1 MTTRPHEAEFM
12 AAAKELA
19 TAAMSYGVALATDD
33 GGANLV
39 AALSLRPEASLG
51 EALAPFVDS
60 LLTIRP
66 RLVDQLRDGDHG

>member
-1 MTTRPHEAEFM
+1 M
-12 AAAKELA
+12 ADSDFLAAVKELA
-19 TAAMSYGVALATDD
+19 TAAMSYGVELVTDD

-39 AALSLRPEASLG
+39 AALSLRTEASLG
-51 EALAPFVDS
+51 EALAPFIDS